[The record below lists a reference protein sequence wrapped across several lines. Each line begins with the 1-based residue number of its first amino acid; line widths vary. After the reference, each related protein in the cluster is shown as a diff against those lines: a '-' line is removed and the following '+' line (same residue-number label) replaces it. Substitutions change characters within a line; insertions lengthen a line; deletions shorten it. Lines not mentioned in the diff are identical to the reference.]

1 MKADKLLA
9 ITSLVLGMAGWIPA
23 AAADTADAMC
33 EARKDGD
40 TRKGASGPCS
50 FSQRQGYVS
59 IDLRNGETWELSP
72 GNKANHYRD
81 QKGNQVV
88 RTVEGGDHIYKWPHR
103 KIIVSF
109 NQQHGHNGG
118 DYENHNNHG
127 GNPAGYGQTP
137 HELRDLVDGG
147 YVGGEVADE
156 MSRRG
161 YHSVRDEVAG
171 NDVYSYYKGH
181 GNCVTVR
188 LDRERHVRSII
199 SGPEFDC
206 QR

>member
-1 MKADKLLA
+1 MKAGKLVSIA
-9 ITSLVLGMAGWIPA
+9 ALVLAAAGWIPV
-23 AAADTADAMC
+23 AAADTAEAMC
-33 EARKDGD
+33 EARKDGE

-72 GNKANHYRD
+72 RDKPNHFRD
-81 QKGNQVV
+81 QKGNKVV
-88 RTVEGGDHIYKWPHR
+88 RSVEGGDHIYKWEHR

-109 NQQHGHNGG
+109 NQQHGHDHGDNNG
-118 DYENHNNHG
+118 HNDHG
-127 GNPAGYGQTP
+127 GNSANHGQTP

-156 MSRRG
+156 MGRRG
-161 YHSVRDEVAG
+161 YHSVRDEVSG

-188 LDRERHVRSII
+188 LDGRRHVRSIVT
-199 SGPEFDC
+199 GPDLDC